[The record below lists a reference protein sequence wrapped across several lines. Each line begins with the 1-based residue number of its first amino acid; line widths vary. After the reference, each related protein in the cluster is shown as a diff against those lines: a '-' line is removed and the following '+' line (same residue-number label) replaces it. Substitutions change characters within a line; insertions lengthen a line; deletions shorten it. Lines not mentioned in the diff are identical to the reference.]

1 MPKPNLKIPLILIQ
15 KYKLS
20 PLAILLYGELNG
32 LYSKYHM
39 CNITDNELSQRL
51 NRSVSRIQHGLSELK
66 NNSFFR

>member
-39 CNITDNELSQRL
+39 CNITDIGI
-51 NRSVSRIQHGLSELK
+51 RINGLSLILDT
-66 NNSFFR
+66 RMLRPL